1 MKQFVVLLLVL
12 AAAQASAQSTKQFDA
27 GKTADLDN
35 WLWRARQ
42 RSEPSEAEKLIQG
55 VALAVSRKD
64 CPGAVAALNAGLA
77 KGHGEVMVLAGTMFE
92 EGLCVRQSW
101 DRAVSLYQ
109 RALDAGQTTAAA
121 RLSAGYAAPVGGSD
135 KAAALWWATK
145 AKIALPPECGTL
157 AAFIDD
163 PDRFVAGLKAWPA
176 PQIDACVYAAALMS
190 SLHAEADAPGLGAAF
205 GLAGTVRVTLLPEQR
220 RFEITPELA
229 DDAPVTGR
237 VAEAADAD
245 LATRRRALV
254 GHLQFVSDRAFTR
267 YAQPAGLPSTW
278 RVQAQYVY
286 KSSR

>member
-1 MKQFVVLLLVL
+1 MKRLVFLLLVA
-12 AAAQASAQSTKQFDA
+12 AAAQAAAQATRQFEA

-42 RSEPSEAEKLIQG
+42 RGEASEAEKAIQG
-55 VALAVSRKD
+55 VAAAVARKD

-77 KGHGEVMVLAGTMFE
+77 KGHGEVMLLAGTMFE

-109 RALDAGQTTAAA
+109 RALESGQPTAAA

-157 AAFIDD
+157 AAFVDD

-176 PQIDACVYAAALMS
+176 PRIDACVYAAALMS
-190 SLHAEADAPGLGAAF
+190 SLYAEADAPGLGAAF
-205 GLAGTVRVTLLPEQR
+205 GLTGAVRVTLLPEQR

-229 DDAPVTGR
+229 DDVPATGR

-245 LATRRRALV
+245 VATRRRALV
-254 GHLQFVSDRAFTR
+254 AHLQFAADRALAR
-267 YAQPAGLPSTW
+267 YSAPSGVPAAW
-278 RVQAQYVY
+278 RMQAQYVY